1 MPGMQYY
8 FKDIGIRKKKKDL
21 VVGVIAG
28 GISSEREISLKTG
41 KNIYDSLLRSGYNA
55 IFIDPNSD
63 FINKLKSV
71 DRAFLALHGRFG
83 EDGTIQGLLEMLK
96 IPYTGSGVLS
106 SAMVIDKVLTKKIL
120 QFEDILTP
128 EFQYINSRNSI
139 FDKNKAKL
147 QIMEKMDFPLVIKP
161 NREGSTLGIN
171 IVKEEYGLEPA
182 IMDAVKYDPCIL
194 IEKYIKGRELTVG
207 IIGEDP
213 VALPVSEIKPKS
225 GVYDYYS
232 KYTKNMTE
240 YIVPAKLKGEILSH
254 VSDIAVRSHNALEC
268 SGISRVDFILNNEN
282 MPYVLEINTMPG
294 MTETSLVPKAASKAG
309 LSFDLLVEII
319 LNFANLKI

>member
-1 MPGMQYY
+1 MAEILDY
-8 FKDIGIRKKKKDL
+8 FKDIDIRKKKKDL
-21 VVGVIAG
+21 TIGVIAG

-41 KNIYDSLLRSGYNA
+41 KNIYDSLLRSGYRTT
-55 IFIDPNSD
+55 FIDSGED
-63 FINKLKSV
+63 FTEKLKSI
-71 DRAFLALHGRFG
+71 DRAFLALHGRYG

-106 SAMVIDKVLTKKIL
+106 SAMVIDKVLTKQIL

-128 EFQYINSRNSI
+128 EYLYFNPGKGG
-139 FDKNKAKL
+139 FDKNEANMLIK
-147 QIMEKMDFPLVIKP
+147 EKIDFPVIVKP

-171 IVKEEYGLEPA
+171 IVNDEFELEPA
-182 IMDAVKYDPCIL
+182 VGDAAKYDTCIL

-213 VALPVSEIKPKS
+213 AALPIIEIKPKS
-225 GVYDYYS
+225 GFYDYYS

-240 YIVPAKLKGEILSH
+240 YIIPAKLGKEISDYITGIALKSH
-254 VSDIAVRSHNALEC
+254 DALKC
-268 SGISRVDFILNNEN
+268 SGLSRVDFILDDKNR
-282 MPYVLEINTMPG
+282 PYLLEINTMPG
-294 MTETSLVPKAASKAG
+294 MTETSLVPKAAEKAG
-309 LSFDLLVEII
+309 ISFDLLVEII

>member
-1 MPGMQYY
+1 MTNLWDY
-8 FKDIGIRKKKKDL
+8 FKDIEIRKMKKDL

-41 KNIYDSLLRSGYNA
+41 NNIYDSLIRSGYKSILIDPKND
-55 IFIDPNSD
+55 FID
-63 FINKLKSV
+63 KLKSIN
-71 DRAFLALHGRFG
+71 RAFLALHGRFG

-120 QFEDILTP
+120 QLNKRLTP
-128 EFQYINSRNSI
+128 EFLYIKSRNGS
-139 FDKNKAKL
+139 FDKNEAKL
-147 QIMEKMDFPLVIKP
+147 LLRGKMDFPVIVKP

-171 IVKEEYGLEPA
+171 IVNDEFELEPA
-182 IMDAVKYDPCIL
+182 IMDSLNYDTCIL

-213 VALPVSEIKPKS
+213 VALPVIEIKPKS
-225 GVYDYYS
+225 GFYDYYS
-232 KYTKNMTE
+232 KCTKNMTE
-240 YIVPAKLKGEILSH
+240 YIVPAKLDKETLNNVPELAI
-254 VSDIAVRSHNALEC
+254 RSHNALKC
-268 SGISRVDFILNNEN
+268 SSVSRVDFILNNKN
-282 MPYVLEINTMPG
+282 IPYVLEINTMPG

-309 LSFDLLVEII
+309 ISFDLLVEII